1 MKKLLILL
9 IAAAML
15 LAGCKQETADSP
27 ATADTAATEKVKTK
41 KLNEPV
47 VPTEAPTEAPK
58 PTEPSF
64 EELVQKKYESI
75 LSGKSEKK
83 QVAMNEVYA
92 LNQLDGMEAGC
103 EALALTAALTHFGYK
118 LDMDEIVDKYLVYSD
133 DYVFGYCGDPHYF
146 GDGSGIFPPGMVTTI
161 QNFVKDK
168 KAAIYPFD
176 TTGMSLDDL
185 YKFVEKGCPVL
196 IWTSVERQE
205 PYFDGGTEYNGIF
218 YPWFPTEHCVCLYG
232 YDKSDG
238 QVLVADSWYGTD
250 EWEDASWFTELYNE
264 IGKFSMILMDTS
276 DLR

>member
-15 LAGCKQETADSP
+15 LAGCKQETANSP

-75 LSGKSEKK
+75 LSGKAEKK
-83 QVAMNEVYA
+83 QFAMNEVYA

-103 EALALTAALTHFGYK
+103 EALALTAALTHFGYE

-176 TTGMSLDDL
+176 TTGMSMDDL

-196 IWTSVERQE
+196 IWTTYNRSYPSIE
-205 PYFDGGTEYNGIF
+205 FSDTYNGIE
-218 YPWFPTEHCVCLYG
+218 YPWYPEEHCVCLCG
-232 YDKSDG
+232 FDKDAHTV
-238 QVLVADSWYGTD
+238 QIADSWGGHVD
-250 EWEDASWFTELYNE
+250 WEDAENFEDVYDE
-264 IGKFSMILMDTS
+264 IGRFSVVLMGTE
-276 DLR
+276 DLK